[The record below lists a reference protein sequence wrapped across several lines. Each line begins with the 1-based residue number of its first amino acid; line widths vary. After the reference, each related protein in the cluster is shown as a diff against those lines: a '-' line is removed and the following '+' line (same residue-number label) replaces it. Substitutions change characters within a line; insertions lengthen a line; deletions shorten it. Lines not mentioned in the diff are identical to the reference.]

1 MKFIMK
7 TIAVLSFCA
16 MLGMVIGKQIG
27 KEDYVPDSRSKMPR
41 ILDEF
46 AVGTVS
52 DDIWVTI

>member
-27 KEDYVPDSRSKMPR
+27 KEDYDPDSRSKMPR
-41 ILDEF
+41 MLDEF

-52 DDIWVTI
+52 DDI

>member
-1 MKFIMK
+1 MK

-27 KEDYVPDSRSKMPR
+27 KEDSRSKMPR
-41 ILDEF
+41 MLDEF

-52 DDIWVTI
+52 DDI